1 MTRKDFQRLTRLRLR
16 DARVLLAGGNNEGAY
31 YLAGLAVECALKS
44 AIARKTQRHDFPPEP
59 KFVRDKVYIHDLNTL
74 LEAAGLNS
82 TLDTAVAGNTALK
95 ANWALVKDWKP
106 GSRYLVTG
114 LKGKELYRA
123 AAGRNGVLGWLRQ
136 HW

>member
-16 DARVLLAGGNNEGAY
+16 DARVLLAGGNNEGAC

-82 TLDTAVAGNTALK
+82 TLDTAVVGNTALK
-95 ANWALVKDWKP
+95 ANWHLSRT
-106 GSRYLVTG
+106 GSP
-114 LKGKELYRA
+114 E
-123 AAGRNGVLGWLRQ
+123 AGTW
-136 HW
+136 